1 MSTFDPDTFLDS
13 AVEGANETT
22 YTPLPEG
29 EYTANISGVSA
40 RQVDTKEGVK
50 TILNVLWDVEIDEK
64 TRELNNLTQPTQQV
78 RQDIWLDLDQ
88 NGNLLF
94 GTNQN
99 VRLGRLRA
107 ALGMNDS
114 KKAFSFR
121 QLEGSVKCLVKVTQ
135 RSDKNDSSIIYNQID
150 RVAAL

>member
-29 EYTANISGVSA
+29 EYEANISGVSV
-40 RQVDTKEGVK
+40 RQVETKNGVA
-50 TILNVLWDVEIDEK
+50 TILNVLWDVEVDKK

-78 RQDIWLDLDQ
+78 RQDIWLDLDK

-94 GTNQN
+94 GSNQN

-107 ALGMNDS
+107 ATGLNDA
-114 KKAFSFR
+114 KKPFSFR
-121 QLEGSVKCLVKVTQ
+121 QLEMAPKCFVKVTQ
-135 RSDKNDSSIIYNQID
+135 RTDKNDSSIIYNQID